1 MRRPYEAF
9 CHTVIQGKIESP
21 WNTIELSG
29 RLDPAGTSISIEP
42 ALAVSSPARI
52 RSSVVLPHPDGP
64 TIMKNSP
71 GEMSSDTWSTAT
83 RLPNDL
89 TRSRIRMAGRAEAL
103 AFATGRRFTAAV
115 GIPDPEFDRDR
126 YCRESSAPTTM
137 ANYGNQAS
145 SDTVRRGGAAIWRL
159 APWTKVTMSPS
170 MSGRSATSFAHNASC
185 LPSAPA
191 SLSGAN

>member
-1 MRRPYEAF
+1 M
-9 CHTVIQGKIESP
+9 
-21 WNTIELSG
+21 
-29 RLDPAGTSISIEP
+29 
-42 ALAVSSPARI
+42 

-103 AFATGRRFTAAV
+103 ALATGRRFTAAV

-126 YCRESSAPTTM
+126 YCRESSAPTTTVD
-137 ANYGNQAS
+137 YGNQAS
-145 SDTVRRGGAAIWRL
+145 SDTVRRGGAGGSAIWRL
-159 APWTKVTMSPS
+159 APPTQ
-170 MSGRSATSFAHNASC
+170 RN
-185 LPSAPA
+185 
-191 SLSGAN
+191 